1 METATVET
9 IVVGAGAI
17 GLAIGAELARN
28 GAEAFVLESEGAIG
42 GGISSRNSEVIH
54 SGIYYPYG
62 SLKHRLCVDGRRLL
76 YAYCDAHHIETRK
89 CGKLI
94 VATAQTELPTIE
106 AIAKQGLR
114 NGVEGV
120 EFLDGAAAR
129 ALEPA
134 LASVGALHVR
144 ETGIIDSHA
153 YLTALAGEIA
163 DGPGDVLLRH
173 RMTSGRRVGEGFEIE
188 VETPDGALRVATR
201 RLVLAGGLSTHAL
214 AARLSGYD
222 HSRAPP
228 LALAKG
234 SYFSCRRP
242 PAFSRLIYPVPA
254 AGGLGVHLTLD
265 LAGRMQFGPDVEW
278 LDTDDIGGIDFTV
291 DPERSQSF
299 YESIRRYWP
308 DLPDGALAPDYSGVR
323 PKLSRRGEP
332 AADFVIDGPQEH
344 GIPGLAAL
352 YGIESPGLTASLA
365 LARYV
370 VERLS

>member
-1 METATVET
+1 M
-9 IVVGAGAI
+9 
-17 GLAIGAELARN
+17 
-28 GAEAFVLESEGAIG
+28 
-42 GGISSRNSEVIH
+42 
-54 SGIYYPYG
+54 
-62 SLKHRLCVDGRRLL
+62 L

-94 VATAQTELPTIE
+94 VATAQTELPAIE

-265 LAGRMQFGPDVEW
+265 LAGRMRIRARRRMARHRRHRRNRFYR
-278 LDTDDIGGIDFTV
+278 
-291 DPERSQSF
+291 RSGAVAVLLRINSALLAG
-299 YESIRRYWP
+299 SARRRP
-308 DLPDGALAPDYSGVR
+308 RARLFRRASEALAPRRTGGRLRHRRSAGAWNSR
-323 PKLSRRGEP
+323 PCGALRDREP
-332 AADFVIDGPQEH
+332 RTHSLARAGSLRCPAPELM
-344 GIPGLAAL
+344 GLAATDGGWRAAAAIVTARRRQR
-352 YGIESPGLTASLA
+352 YKFRGLRAQ
-365 LARYV
+365 
-370 VERLS
+370 ERLLCIGQRRC